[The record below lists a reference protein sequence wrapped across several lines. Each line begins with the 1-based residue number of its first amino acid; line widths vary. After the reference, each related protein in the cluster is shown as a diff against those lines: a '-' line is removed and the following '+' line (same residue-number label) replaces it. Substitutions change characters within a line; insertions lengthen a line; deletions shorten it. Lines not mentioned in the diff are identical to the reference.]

1 MKNTTEALITLLEV
15 GNKVKDA
22 ITDDGKVSFS
32 ESIGIAMKAVQI
44 VGVFKSLPEIKEEL
58 KAATKADIEALVE
71 VFKTSF
77 DLPNDEAEKSVES
90 GIEVL
95 TQLALMVWK
104 K

>member
-15 GNKVKDA
+15 GNKVKTA
-22 ITDDGKVSFS
+22 IADDGKVNLS

-44 VGVFKSLPEIKEEL
+44 VGIFKNLPEIKKEL
-58 KAATKADIEALVE
+58 KAATSMDILALVE
-71 VFKTSF
+71 TFKTNF
-77 DLPNDEAEKSVES
+77 DLNNEEAEQTVEQ

-95 TQLALMVWK
+95 TQLALMVFK